1 MTNFEYRIK
10 SVSLDPDPMSGRKR
24 YQSIVLIGNDE
35 IGFTTQRTGVHFSQQ
50 AVQDDISTIVAKIKS
65 SQENKPITVPVNYN
79 SEKVTVNAN
88 SSYAAEIEKDI
99 LENNLRELTEDPSN
113 PGYSVS
119 GRRLVDADEYMS
131 ADSLERRSIAAR
143 DDEKLENIKNR
154 YFEINQQLKIEKP
167 SVNVSESTPSA
178 SVGTPSPS
186 VSTSSTPVTT
196 PQPGPD
202 EDIGGTGVL
211 ETTQT
216 IPGVTTDGTVTD
228 YTTPTSTGV
237 DPTTGVSTV
246 ATQTGNLSALPP
258 SVTYATNTAGTPGNI
273 PESLLAPSISGQG
286 PSTYDTWMASQNQ
299 MAEEV
304 TGAVQ
309 GGYTVILPDGK
320 TANIPYGQPI
330 PPGSQIVSYYQGE
343 APNIPNEESPV
354 NAYQGGM
361 MTGGYAPG
369 GLVDNAIV
377 KIAQMNGFRGNRPQE
392 AKMFMNSSEGLRAKA
407 RAIGAMMNKGG
418 LMSQGYQGGGVVKQ
432 NESGQWIVQFPDGTA
447 TIFPTG
453 DPGKQQAEEYLA
465 SLPQDTGTAVGITG
479 SEGTTISSPDATT
492 YVEGNETVTPPGNT
506 TTNPFNISN
515 PMLDQFKKQQQDL
528 IRGTMSP
535 IQSDVAKIQPQAE
548 DFIPTDAGQTAPI
561 APFAEVA
568 TVGTTAQAGL
578 PTETSAT
585 TMTPTTISSQVQGET
600 DALDP
605 VTGSIRPGSTITPEQ
620 QLTSAITGMEGATG
634 ESVDVY
640 GAPTR
645 TMQEGEQIAAGN
657 LGLSSVDFDKV
668 GTAFG
673 TGEVQA
679 ASMQDELAGLMAQFE
694 GGNTPA
700 WAAGAMRKATAEMS
714 ARGLGSSSMAGQAMI
729 QAAMEAALPI
739 AQIDTGNKQQVAL
752 FKAEQRAKFM
762 QMDFDQDFQAK
773 VINSAKVSE
782 IANMNFDAQ
791 QEIAIE
797 NSRAANTMEL
807 ANLSNDQAIIMAEA
821 AALSGLDIGNLNNR
835 QQAAVQNAQNFL
847 QMDMTN
853 LSNEQQTAIFKA
865 QQNIQAL
872 FSDQAAEN
880 AAAQFNASSENQN
893 TQFFAN
899 LISQVSQFNASQQNA
914 MDQFNVNSINAL
926 REFNSNLQQQR
937 DLFNAQ
943 NGLVV
948 AQANAQWRQN
958 IATLNTAAQNE
969 SNMDFAKTIN
979 ALTSTNLDQIW
990 QRERDIM
997 SFAFTAQQ
1005 AALDRSLNLLLG
1017 DKKIEQV
1024 EKELSERRDI
1034 AATDLAFRFFFGSN
1048 PSGLFGGIFNK

>member
-10 SVSLDPDPMSGRKR
+10 SVEVSPDPMSGRKR
-24 YQSIVLIGNDE
+24 YQSIVLIGNDD
-35 IGFTTQRTGVHFSQQ
+35 IGFTTQRTGVHFNRN

-119 GRRLVDADEYMS
+119 GKRLVDADEYMS
-131 ADSLERRSIAAR
+131 ADSLGRKNIAAKNP
-143 DDEKLENIKNR
+143 EKLEDIKNR
-154 YFEINQQLKIEKP
+154 FSEINQQLREERP
-167 SVNVSESTPSA
+167 SASIGESTPSTSA
-178 SVGTPSPS
+178 GTPQPG
-186 VSTSSTPVTT
+186 TTRTT

-216 IPGVTTDGTVTD
+216 TPGVTTDGTVTD
-228 YTTPTSTGV
+228 YTPLPPSGV

-246 ATQTGNLSALPP
+246 TTQTGNLSALPP
-258 SVTYATNTAGTPGNI
+258 SVTYATNTTGTPGNI

-286 PSTYDTWMASQNQ
+286 ASTYDNWMASQNQ
-299 MAEEV
+299 RAEE
-304 TGAVQ
+304 AASDIQ
-309 GGYTVILPDGK
+309 GGYTVILPNGK
-320 TANIPYGQPI
+320 TANISYGQPI
-330 PPGSQIVSYYQGE
+330 PPGSQIVKYYQGE

-361 MTGGYAPG
+361 MTSGYAPG

-377 KIAQMNGFRGNRPQE
+377 KIAQMNGFQGNRPQE
-392 AKMFMNSSEGLRAKA
+392 ARMFMNSSEGLRAKA
-407 RAIGAMMNKGG
+407 RAIGAMMNEGG
-418 LMSQGYQGGGVVKQ
+418 LMRSGYNPGGVVTQ
-432 NESGQWIVQFPDGTA
+432 NDSGQWIIQFPDGTA
-447 TIFPTG
+447 SVYSTG
-453 DPGKQQAEEYLA
+453 DIGKQQAEADLA
-465 SLPQDTGTAVGITG
+465 SLPADTVTMDDG
-479 SEGTTISSPDATT
+479 SDFFDTVSTTDPAGTTPT
-492 YVEGNETVTPPGNT
+492 
-506 TTNPFNISN
+506 SN

-528 IRGTMSP
+528 ISGTMSP
-535 IQSDVAKIQPQAE
+535 IGSDVAKIQPQAE

-561 APFAEVA
+561 SPFAEAA

-578 PTETSAT
+578 PTETPAT

-600 DALDP
+600 GALDA
-605 VTGSIRPGSTITPEQ
+605 VTGSIRPGSVITPEQ
-620 QLTSAITGMEGATG
+620 QLTSAVTGMEGATG

-657 LGLSSVDFDKV
+657 QGLSSVDFDKV

-700 WAAGAMRKATAEMS
+700 WAAGAMRRATAEMA
-714 ARGLGSSSMAGQAMI
+714 ARGLGSSSMAGQAII

-782 IANMNFDAQ
+782 IANMNFNAQ
-791 QEIAIE
+791 QQIAIE

-807 ANLSNDQAIIMAEA
+807 ANLSNSQAMIMAEA
-821 AALSGLDIGNLNNR
+821 AALANLDMANLNNR

-853 LSNEQQTAIFKA
+853 LSNEQATAIFKA

-914 MDQFNVNSINAL
+914 MDQFNVNSVNAL

-969 SNMDFAKTIN
+969 SNMNFAKTIN
-979 ALTSTNLDQIW
+979 ALTATNLDQIW

-997 SFAFTAQQ
+997 SFAFTADQS
-1005 AALDRSLNLLLG
+1005 AMDRALSIIMG
-1017 DKKIEQV
+1017 DKELEV
-1024 EKELSERRDI
+1024 AREKLSEIRST
-1034 AATDLAFRFFFGSN
+1034 ANTELAMRFLFDN
-1048 PSGLFGGIFNK
+1048 PFNF

>member
-10 SVSLDPDPMSGRKR
+10 SVEVSPDPMSGRKR
-24 YQSIVLIGNDE
+24 YQSIVLIGNDD
-35 IGFTTQRTGVHFSQQ
+35 IGFTTQRTGVHFNRN

-119 GRRLVDADEYMS
+119 GKRLVDADEYMS
-131 ADSLERRSIAAR
+131 ADSLGRKNIAAKNP
-143 DDEKLENIKNR
+143 EKLEDIKNR
-154 YFEINQQLKIEKP
+154 FSEINQQLREERP
-167 SVNVSESTPSA
+167 SASIGESTPSTSA
-178 SVGTPSPS
+178 GTPQPG
-186 VSTSSTPVTT
+186 TTRTT

-216 IPGVTTDGTVTD
+216 TPGVTTDGTVTD
-228 YTTPTSTGV
+228 YTPLPPSGV

-246 ATQTGNLSALPP
+246 TTQTGNLSALPP
-258 SVTYATNTAGTPGNI
+258 SVTYATNTTGTPGNI

-286 PSTYDTWMASQNQ
+286 ASTYDNWMASQNQ
-299 MAEEV
+299 RAEEAAS
-304 TGAVQ
+304 GIQ
-309 GGYTVILPDGK
+309 GGYTVILPNGK
-320 TANIPYGQPI
+320 TANISYGQPI
-330 PPGSQIVSYYQGE
+330 PPGSQIVKYYQGE

-361 MTGGYAPG
+361 MTSGYAPG

-377 KIAQMNGFRGNRPQE
+377 KIAQMNGFQGNRPQE
-392 AKMFMNSSEGLRAKA
+392 ARMFMNSSEGLRAKA
-407 RAIGAMMNKGG
+407 RAIGAMMNEGG
-418 LMSQGYQGGGVVKQ
+418 LMRSGYNPGGVVTQ
-432 NESGQWIVQFPDGTA
+432 NDNGQWIIQFPDGTA
-447 TIFPTG
+447 SVYSTG
-453 DPGKQQAEEYLA
+453 DIGKQQAEADLA
-465 SLPQDTGTAVGITG
+465 SLPADTVTMDDG
-479 SEGTTISSPDATT
+479 SDFFDTVDPPDPAGTTPT
-492 YVEGNETVTPPGNT
+492 
-506 TTNPFNISN
+506 SN

-528 IRGTMSP
+528 ISGTMSP
-535 IQSDVAKIQPQAE
+535 IGSDVAKIQPQAE

-561 APFAEVA
+561 SPFAEAA
-568 TVGTTAQAGL
+568 TVGTTAQAGM
-578 PTETSAT
+578 PTETPAT

-600 DALDP
+600 GALDAE
-605 VTGSIRPGSTITPEQ
+605 TGSIRPGSVITPEQ
-620 QLTSAITGMEGATG
+620 QLTSAVTGMEGATG

-640 GAPTR
+640 GAPIR

-657 LGLSSVDFDKV
+657 LGLSSVDFDRV

-700 WAAGAMRKATAEMS
+700 WAAGAMRRATAEMA
-714 ARGLGSSSMAGQAMI
+714 ARGLGSSSMAGQAII

-782 IANMNFDAQ
+782 IANMNFNAQ
-791 QEIAIE
+791 QQIAIE

-807 ANLSNDQAIIMAEA
+807 ANLSNSQAMIMAEA
-821 AALSGLDIGNLNNR
+821 AALANLDMANLNNR

-853 LSNEQQTAIFKA
+853 LSNEQATAIFKA

-893 TQFFAN
+893 TQFFASLSN
-899 LISQVSQFNASQQNA
+899 QTAQFNASQQNA

-969 SNMDFAKTIN
+969 SNMNFAKTIN
-979 ALTSTNLDQIW
+979 ALTATNLDQIW

-1005 AALDRSLNLLLG
+1005 SALDRSLNLLLG

-1024 EKELSERRDI
+1024 EKELSERKDI
-1034 AATDLAFRFFFGSN
+1034 AATDLAFRFFFGSD
-1048 PSGLFGGIFNK
+1048 PSGLFGGIFNNNKEGN